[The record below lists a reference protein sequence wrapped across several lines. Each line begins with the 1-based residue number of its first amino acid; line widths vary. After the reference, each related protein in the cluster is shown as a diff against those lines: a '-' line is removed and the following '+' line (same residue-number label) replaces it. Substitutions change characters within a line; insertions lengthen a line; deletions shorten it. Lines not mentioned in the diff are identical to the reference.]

1 METDCRNHCWP
12 FWLVEETHWLSEMV
26 REWQTQVLDVSE
38 LLVEEKQIWIW
49 RMLSLVAGD
58 LETAYQEEKG

>member
-1 METDCRNHCWP
+1 M
-12 FWLVEETHWLSEMV
+12 EETHWLSEMV